1 VTQHPAASTYADL
14 RLCARFCDVINNLNG
29 PERDE
34 AIDAVVRALLGSP
47 RGAYLRAHPTAGEW
61 ELSVEIVDDARPYGW
76 LAVAGRAG
84 GYDANDMARLQE
96 LAYLAACLFGAR
108 KTWRDDAL
116 RDAEDKL
123 LHQAQVIDQIRDSVI
138 TMDPFGFIT
147 AWNKGAERLFG
158 YSASEAIGRSI
169 LFLYVDEG
177 NANDLS
183 PLLLDEFLGAGGHD
197 IEVRRRKKSGE
208 VFWANLSLSRTK
220 DAGGHIIGLTGF
232 VTDITERK
240 QAEER
245 IHHLAYFDALTGL
258 PNRTLLCKLTDQALS
273 KADRAAEN
281 VALLFIDLNRFKP
294 INDTL
299 GHEIGNRLLQEV
311 GRRLRETIR
320 DEDVVARLGADEF
333 VVALYD
339 ITRRDNAGVVAQK
352 LLAAF
357 EAPVLIDAHE
367 LRIALSI
374 GISVFPQDG
383 NDTETLLRLA
393 DIAMYRT
400 KQAGQEGFGFYS
412 QDMNR
417 RAYEALKIES
427 GLRRALEEN
436 QLLLYYQPKVRISD
450 SAITGV
456 EALVR
461 WQHPHEG
468 LLLPN
473 EFIRVAEET
482 GLIVR
487 LGAWVL
493 EAACRQA
500 RTWKEA
506 GLPVMRVAV
515 NISAREFTP
524 ALPGRVRDILVRHG
538 LTPQWLELE
547 ITESM
552 LMHSSDRAVAM
563 MDELT
568 AMGVSLSLDDFGT
581 GFSSLSYLK
590 RFPIETLKIDRSFIH
605 GIPDDINDIA
615 IAGAIT
621 GMARQMRRRVIAE
634 GVETPAQLQFLAQIG
649 CDEIQGYLFSPP
661 LIATEMTALLNAG
674 RQLPR

>member
-1 VTQHPAASTYADL
+1 L
-14 RLCARFCDVINNLNG
+14 RGA
-29 PERDE
+29 ERDE
-34 AIDAVVRALLGSP
+34 AIDAVVRALLASP
-47 RGAYLRAHPTAGEW
+47 RGGYLHLQPRADEW

-76 LAVAGRAG
+76 FAVAGRVG
-84 GYDANDMARLQE
+84 GYDAHDMARLQE
-96 LAYLAACLFGAR
+96 LAYLAACLFNAR
-108 KTWRDDAL
+108 QTWRDDAL
-116 RDAEDKL
+116 RTAEDKL

-169 LFLYVDEG
+169 LFLYADEG
-177 NANDLS
+177 SAREAP
-183 PLLLDEFLGAGGHD
+183 PLLLDEFLGVGGD
-197 IEVRRRKKSGE
+197 AIEVRRRKKSGE
-208 VFWANLSLSRTK
+208 VFWASLSLSRTH

-232 VTDITERK
+232 VADITERK
-240 QAEER
+240 RAEER

-258 PNRTLLCKLTDQALS
+258 PNRTLLCKLTDQALT
-273 KADRAAEN
+273 KADRAAQN
-281 VALLFIDLNRFKP
+281 VAVLFIDLNRFKP

-339 ITRRDNAGVVAQK
+339 IVRRDDAGVVAQK
-352 LLAAF
+352 LMTAF

-367 LRIALSI
+367 LRVGLSI

-383 NDTETLLRLA
+383 GDTETLLRLA

-400 KQAGQEGFGFYS
+400 KQGRQEGYEFYS
-412 QDMNR
+412 EEMNR

-427 GLRRALEEN
+427 GLRRALEQN
-436 QLLLYYQPKVRISD
+436 QLLLYFQAKVAILD
-450 SAITGV
+450 SAIVGV

-461 WQHPHEG
+461 WQHPQGG
-468 LLLPN
+468 LLLPGD
-473 EFIRVAEET
+473 FIPVAEQT
-482 GLIVR
+482 GLILR

-500 RTWKEA
+500 SIWKEA
-506 GLPVMRVAV
+506 GLPVLRVAV
-515 NISAREFTP
+515 NISAREFAPT
-524 ALPGRVRDILVRHG
+524 LPGRIRELLDRYG

-552 LMHSSDRAVAM
+552 LMHGSDRIVTL
-563 MDELT
+563 MDELA

-590 RFPIETLKIDRSFIH
+590 RFPIETLKIDRSFIQ
-605 GIPDDINDIA
+605 GIPDDINDVA
-615 IAGAIT
+615 IAGAIIV
-621 GMARQMRRRVIAE
+621 MARKMRRRVIAE
-634 GVETPAQLQFLAQIG
+634 GVETLAQLEFLRQAG
-649 CDEIQGYLFSPP
+649 CDEVQGYLFSRP
-661 LIATEMTALLNAG
+661 LPAEEMTALVREG
-674 RQLPR
+674 RLLPG

>member
-1 VTQHPAASTYADL
+1 VHS
-14 RLCARFCDVINNLNG
+14 LNG
-29 PERDE
+29 AERDA
-34 AIDAVVRALLGSP
+34 AIDAVVRALLASP
-47 RGAYLRAHPTAGEW
+47 RGGFLCTQPLPGEW

-76 LAVAGRAG
+76 FVVGGRVG
-84 GYDANDMARLQE
+84 SYDANDRNRLQE
-96 LAYLAACLFGAR
+96 LAYLAACMFNAR
-108 KTWRDDAL
+108 QSWRDEAL
-116 RDAEDKL
+116 RAAEDKL
-123 LHQAQVIDQIRDSVI
+123 LHQAEVIDQIRDSVI

-158 YSASEAIGRSI
+158 YSAGEAIGRSI
-169 LFLYVDEG
+169 LFLYADEG
-177 NANDLS
+177 EVRDS
-183 PLLLDEFLGAGGHD
+183 PPLLLDEFLGAGGHD

-208 VFWANLSLSRTK
+208 VFWANLSLSRTH
-220 DAGGHIIGLTGF
+220 DAGGQIIGLTGF
-232 VTDITERK
+232 VADITERK

-273 KADRAAEN
+273 KADRAAQN

-311 GRRLRETIR
+311 GRRMRETVR

-339 ITRRDNAGVVAQK
+339 IARRDHAGVVAQK

-367 LRIALSI
+367 LRVGLSI

-383 NDTETLLRLA
+383 SDTETLLRLA

-400 KQAGQEGFGFYS
+400 KQAGQEGYGFYS
-412 QDMNR
+412 REMNR
-417 RAYEALKIES
+417 RAFEALKIES
-427 GLRRALEEN
+427 GLRRALEQN
-436 QLLLYYQPKVRISD
+436 QLLLYFQPKVAIAD

-461 WQHPHEG
+461 WQHPQEG
-468 LLLPN
+468 LLLPSD
-473 EFIRVAEET
+473 FIPVAEQT

-493 EAACRQA
+493 EAACLQA
-500 RTWKEA
+500 RVWKET
-506 GLPVMRVAV
+506 GVSTLRLAV

-524 ALPGRVRDILVRHG
+524 TLPGRIREMLDRYDLA
-538 LTPQWLELE
+538 PQWLELE
-547 ITESM
+547 ITESI
-552 LMHSSDRAVAM
+552 LMHSSERVVTM
-563 MDELT
+563 MDELA

-590 RFPIETLKIDRSFIH
+590 RFPIETLKIDRSFIQ

-621 GMARQMRRRVIAE
+621 GMARQMGRRVIAE
-634 GVETPAQLQFLAQIG
+634 GVETLAQLEFLRQAG
-649 CDEIQGYLFSPP
+649 CDEVQGYLFSRP
-661 LIATEMTALLNAG
+661 LPAEEMTALLCEG
-674 RQLPR
+674 RLLPG